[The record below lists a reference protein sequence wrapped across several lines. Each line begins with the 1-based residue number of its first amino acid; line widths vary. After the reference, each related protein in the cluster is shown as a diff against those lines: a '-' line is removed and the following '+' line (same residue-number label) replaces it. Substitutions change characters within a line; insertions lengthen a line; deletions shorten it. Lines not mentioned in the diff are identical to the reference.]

1 MKQIKL
7 NKKKAIIITAC
18 ILLLCIFAGF
28 AFREDLKTVNYT
40 VDSEKLN
47 GSIRLAV
54 ISDLHSSKFGE
65 GQRTLIKA
73 IDTADPDVILLTGDI
88 FEEDRDHENVKD
100 LFEHIGKK
108 YTCFFVTG
116 NHEYRFSA
124 SELYKIRSLVRTYGI
139 VTLDGDS
146 SVLTVN
152 GEKIRIAGVNDL
164 SGDSYVELDH
174 NGDVIERERFDKSLS
189 RLSETAK
196 DGIFTV
202 LMSHRPDHF
211 EKYTSLG
218 FDLTVSGHAHGG
230 QIVIPGILNGL
241 YSPDQGFFPDY
252 AGGRYEKDGK
262 VMIVSRGLCKMMLR
276 PRMFNRP
283 ELVIIDLQ

>member
-7 NKKKAIIITAC
+7 NKKRVIIITAFV
-18 ILLLCIFAGF
+18 LLLCIFAGF
-28 AFREDLKTVNYT
+28 AFREDLKTVSYT
-40 VDSEKLN
+40 IDSDKIN

-54 ISDLHSSKFGE
+54 ISDLHSSKFGS
-65 GQRTLIKA
+65 GQMDLIKA
-73 IDTADPDVILLTGDI
+73 IDNASPNVILLTGDI
-88 FEEDRDHENVKD
+88 FEEDRSYESVKD
-100 LFEHIGKK
+100 LLSHIGKK

-116 NHEYRFSA
+116 NHEYRLSA
-124 SELYKIRSLVRTYGI
+124 SELYKIKSLVRSYGI
-139 VTLDGDS
+139 VTLEGDS
-146 SVLTVN
+146 SVLVVN
-152 GEKIRIAGVNDL
+152 GEKIRVAGVNDL

-174 NGDVIERERFDKSLS
+174 NGDVIERECFDESLTH
-189 RLSETAK
+189 LSETAR

-202 LMSHRPDHF
+202 LMSHRPDYF

-230 QIVIPGILNGL
+230 QIVIPGLINGL
-241 YSPDQGFFPDY
+241 FAPDQGLFPDY

-262 VMIVSRGLCKMMLR
+262 IMIVSRGLCKMAFR

-283 ELVIIDLQ
+283 ELVIIDVQ